1 MKEETIIHPIINE
14 SNIDKLNTD
23 ILKENENIKI
33 EESISIMKQIT
44 SPLISKKFNTKYK
57 NEELNKFKDE
67 ILSFLKERENYFFA
81 KINSY
86 QTHID
91 IEEKKY
97 ENLTKIIKLN
107 YQEILSSQA
116 NINNRLDKLNA
127 YEHFVSKTNDNLTSH
142 EIRINNLREDFSK
155 ATHKYDKIYLDNLE
169 LPGYI
174 GRCAKYKNCQ
184 SFFSDV
190 IKELNIFNA
199 FKEKQILD
207 LKSYKEKLEQMIKI
221 ILIIKIWLMLLEIG

>member
-97 ENLTKIIKLN
+97 ENITKIIKLN

-116 NINNRLDKLNA
+116 NINNRLDKLNT

-142 EIRINNLREDFSK
+142 EIRINN
-155 ATHKYDKIYLDNLE
+155 
-169 LPGYI
+169 
-174 GRCAKYKNCQ
+174 
-184 SFFSDV
+184 
-190 IKELNIFNA
+190 
-199 FKEKQILD
+199 
-207 LKSYKEKLEQMIKI
+207 
-221 ILIIKIWLMLLEIG
+221 